1 MAYATAEAPVGYHPR
16 RLGGTSFLALDKD
29 LRPRIDLP
37 RGRCIQRSHQ
47 RPPDSNTHCRRNFSA
62 PNARYGL
69 PKAAR
74 ASSTSFYLT
83 GLRLTQAASTINSTA
98 LAFARQPLTPH
109 SALICRGDNKPKL
122 HRPSSQPSK
131 TLVPGAR
138 HACEAFAAIILD
150 LIIKVSTALAF
161 LRNTAATS
169 LLPALV
175 LPCHTPLV
183 LDQLLSHRLKVMCLQ
198 LLISRTRTNFQK
210 IHDQVHL
217 PGLRSPLGRRS
228 PRIPRFFA
236 GATTSPSFISSHCSR
251 PRFSVGVPDIHVK
264 LLLRSFSTWVSKV
277 STALALWRNTA
288 ANDFAGPVA
297 RSALPNPHS
306 TPLKAFFSV
315 SRLTHA
321 AYHIQVL
328 LFFRLEI
335 VSKNQQRPV
344 EPWYLSRL
352 IV

>member
-1 MAYATAEAPVGYHPR
+1 MSLVLQSELMLGFSFFCCQSAPQAPGRGRGVLLHPILVFWCLAAGQILRSQRFFGERWHMYATAEAPVGYRPR
-16 RLGGTSFLALDKD
+16 RLGGTCIRRDLSGLVLAKV
-29 LRPRIDLP
+29 RAPNNGPRFEYT
-37 RGRCIQRSHQ
+37 S
-47 RPPDSNTHCRRNFSA
+47 CRRNFSA
-62 PNARYGL
+62 PNARYDL

-74 ASSTSFYLT
+74 APSNLISAAHSLRPQRITFVSSFWFLGVEIIFHRSTTKSTSP
-83 GLRLTQAASTINSTA
+83 
-98 LAFARQPLTPH
+98 AFAR
-109 SALICRGDNKPKL
+109 
-122 HRPSSQPSK
+122 HR
-131 TLVPGAR
+131 
-138 HACEAFAAIILD
+138 AF
-150 LIIKVSTALAF
+150 
-161 LRNTAATS
+161 
-169 LLPALV
+169 
-175 LPCHTPLV
+175 
-183 LDQLLSHRLKVMCLQ
+183 
-198 LLISRTRTNFQK
+198 
-210 IHDQVHL
+210 
-217 PGLRSPLGRRS
+217 RSG
-228 PRIPRFFA
+228 
-236 GATTSPSFISSHCSR
+236 FISSHRSR

-315 SRLTHA
+315 SRLTQA